1 MQNYE
6 WNDGIDTRRVCAPLY
21 GDHRRLTGR
30 VRRAGV
36 TTQGRMTSKRIF
48 ITGGSSGLGRAL
60 AERYARAGWQVC
72 IGDIDDVRG
81 AEALLALQALG
92 ATAHYQRCD
101 VTRDADL
108 EAAASW
114 LRAHWGGVDIVVNNA
129 GVAAAGGIAEMPMQD
144 WLWSVDINLLGVV
157 RGCRTFTPL
166 FREQGHG
173 HLVNIASMAGL
184 IHAPMMAAYNAT
196 KAGVV
201 ALSETLKIE
210 LAPDRIQV
218 SVVCPGFFRTGIARN
233 MRATGA
239 DVKHLTHKLVDRA
252 QAGADKIAQ
261 QIFDGVAHG
270 DFHILTH
277 ADGRMAWRIKRHAP
291 YRWYAALMARQTRGM
306 LRPRMPGSAP

>member
-1 MQNYE
+1 MNAQ
-6 WNDGIDTRRVCAPLY
+6 
-21 GDHRRLTGR
+21 
-30 VRRAGV
+30 
-36 TTQGRMTSKRIF
+36 RIF
-48 ITGGSSGLGRAL
+48 ITGGASGLGRAL

-72 IGDIDDVRG
+72 IGDIDDTAG
-81 AEALLALQALG
+81 AETLTALQQLG
-92 ATAHYQRCD
+92 ATAHALRCD
-101 VTRDADL
+101 VTRDDDFD
-108 EAAASW
+108 AAAAW
-114 LRAHWGGVDIVVNNA
+114 LRTHWGGVDVVVNNA
-129 GVAAAGGIAEMPMQD
+129 GVAAAGGIAELPMQD

-166 FREQGHG
+166 FRTQGHG

-210 LAPDRIQV
+210 LAPDRIKV

-239 DVKHLTHKLVDRA
+239 DVKHITHKLVDRA
-252 QAGADKIAQ
+252 KAGADQIAQ
-261 QIFDGVAHG
+261 QIFEGVARG

-277 ADGRMAWRIKRHAP
+277 ADGRAAWRIKRYAP
-291 YRWYAALMARQTRGM
+291 YRWYAALMARQTRGL
-306 LRPRMPGSAP
+306 LRPPATDAGA

>member
-1 MQNYE
+1 MSAQ
-6 WNDGIDTRRVCAPLY
+6 
-21 GDHRRLTGR
+21 
-30 VRRAGV
+30 
-36 TTQGRMTSKRIF
+36 RIF
-48 ITGGSSGLGRAL
+48 ITGGASGLGRAL
-60 AERYARAGWQVC
+60 AERYARAGWRVC
-72 IGDIDDVRG
+72 VGDIDDAAGSETAG
-81 AEALLALQALG
+81 ALAQLG
-92 ATAHYQRCD
+92 GDAHYLHCD
-101 VTRDADL
+101 VTRDADF
-108 EAAASW
+108 EAAAAW
-114 LRAHWGGVDIVVNNA
+114 LREHWGGVDVVVNNA

-157 RGCRTFTPL
+157 RGCRSFTPL
-166 FREQGHG
+166 LRAQGGG

-210 LAPDRIQV
+210 LAPDGIDV

-239 DVKHLTHKLVDRA
+239 DVKHITHKLVDRA
-252 QAGADKIAQ
+252 KTGADEIAR
-261 QIFDGVAHG
+261 QIFDGVARG

-306 LRPRMPGSAP
+306 MRPRGAGIGA

>member
-1 MQNYE
+1 MAL
-6 WNDGIDTRRVCAPLY
+6 AP
-21 GDHRRLTGR
+21 
-30 VRRAGV
+30 VP
-36 TTQGRMTSKRIF
+36 RIF
-48 ITGGSSGLGRAL
+48 ITGGASGLGRAL
-60 AERYARAGWQVC
+60 AECYARAGWRVC
-72 IGDIDDVRG
+72 IGDIDDATGTDTVG
-81 AEALLALQALG
+81 ALQQLG
-92 ATAHYQRCD
+92 AAAHYLPCD
-101 VTRDADL
+101 VTRDADF
-108 EAAASW
+108 ETAAAW
-114 LRAHWGGVDIVVNNA
+114 LRERWGGVDIVVNNA
-129 GVAAAGGIAEMPMQD
+129 GVAAAGGIAEMPMRD

-239 DVKHLTHKLVDRA
+239 DVKHLTHRLVDRA
-252 QAGADKIAQ
+252 KAGADEIAQ
-261 QIFDGVAHG
+261 QIFDGVARG

-277 ADGRMAWRIKRHAP
+277 ADGRTAWRIKRYAP

-306 LRPRMPGSAP
+306 LQPRTAGAAKPEPR